1 MDELH
6 RLDDTFDSMD
16 EPFGAPRDPFRPR
29 GRDGSRYRGGE
40 GTETASQ
47 LNDATVKKLRYAA
60 IICTAIGFLTA
71 IGGMLGVILPVPLIL
86 VVLPGIPLIIAG
98 AICGS
103 IARRARP
110 QPVTVTQLIW
120 RIAPSVGAMVGASY
134 SVFFLP
140 ENPTDGMT
148 QIWILE
154 LIALAGMGALWGSLC
169 ALGAWGV
176 LRISSWIAARSGAD
190 SRAFVRELAAVITGS
205 VVGGIVGFA
214 WLSSVSRPER
224 SQLIFIAIVTL
235 FLVIAVMVRHWG
247 RSRALSEPFSVDARS
262 EEPFTG

>member
-47 LNDATVKKLRYAA
+47 LSDTTVKKLRYAA
-60 IICTAIGFLTA
+60 ILCTVIGFLTA

-120 RIAPSVGAMVGASY
+120 RLAPSVGAVVGASY
-134 SVFFLP
+134 SLAFLP

-148 QIWILE
+148 QAWVLE
-154 LIALAGMGALWGSLC
+154 LIALAGLGALWGSLC

-176 LRISSWIAARSGAD
+176 LRISSWIAARIGAD
-190 SRAFVRELAAVITGS
+190 SRALIRELAAVITGS

-214 WLSSVSRPER
+214 WLSSVLQPER
-224 SQLIFIAIVTL
+224 SQLVFIAIVTL
-235 FLVIAVMVRHWG
+235 FLVIAVIVR
-247 RSRALSEPFSVDARS
+247 RARPSRALSEPSSGDARS
-262 EEPFTG
+262 EESLTG